1 MIAEEMGIDPATIK
15 LTTDAKK
22 QQINNQGTL
31 RVIVPEQSET
41 IVMKGSKL
49 ELALIKSVLRKINEE
64 LLQNQTDIVRVNKKI
79 DGSRKLLP
87 VIVEELVG

>member
-64 LLQNQTDIVRVNKKI
+64 LLQNQKDIVRVNKKI